1 MAMILVFISNINWYK
16 DIAFDSWKYSSTT
29 RFTDDETL
37 HTFEVI
43 LGITLVN
50 DFEINPFPS
59 CDQDYGYE
67 KKQGPSIRG
76 LFALA
81 SMPSHNCVAN
91 SSHEFSSR

>member
-1 MAMILVFISNINWYK
+1 MS
-16 DIAFDSWKYSSTT
+16 
-29 RFTDDETL
+29 DDETV

-43 LGITLVN
+43 LGIQLVN
-50 DFEINPFPS
+50 DFEINPFLS

-91 SSHEFSSR
+91 CSHEFSSRYVRLTIGKHNNWKKSFVLFFL